1 MAEKKKL
8 TLKEIGTDK
17 LILIG
22 VAGIALVLLSFPSN
36 ESNKTDSS
44 NDINVVQET
53 KAADYCTDSEERLKN
68 IIEKIEGVDSAEV
81 MITLKTS
88 SEKIVLKDNPYEQEK
103 GQENERYVYSDSSVI
118 ITDAEGNSMP
128 YVVKELEPE
137 IEGIA
142 VVYTGKSGGDITY
155 KITNVIMALFEIDSH
170 KISVVEQ

>member
-22 VAGIALVLLSFPSN
+22 VAGIALVILSFPSDKSTN
-36 ESNKTDSS
+36 SDTKT
-44 NDINVVQET
+44 NVENIIEKNT
-53 KAADYCTDSEERLKN
+53 NDYCTENEKRLQN
-68 IIEKIEGVDSAEV
+68 IIEKIDGVDSVEV

-103 GQENERYVYSDSSVI
+103 GKEQEKYVYSDSSVI
-118 ITDAEGNSMP
+118 ITDSEGNSSP
-128 YVVKELEPE
+128 YIIKELEPE

-142 VVYTGKSGGDITY
+142 VVYTGKSGGEITY
-155 KITNVIMALFEIDSH
+155 KITNVIMALFEIESH

>member
-8 TLKEIGTDK
+8 TLKEIGIDK

-22 VAGIALVLLSFPSN
+22 VAGVALVILSFPSDK
-36 ESNKTDSS
+36 SSDSDTKTSVDNIIENST
-44 NDINVVQET
+44 NN
-53 KAADYCTDSEERLKN
+53 YCTENEERLKN
-68 IIEKIEGVDSAEV
+68 IIEKIDGVDFAEV

-103 GQENERYVYSDSSVI
+103 GKDEERYVYSDSSVI
-118 ITDAEGNSMP
+118 ITDSEGNSSP
-128 YVVKELEPE
+128 YIVKELEPE

-155 KITNVIMALFEIDSH
+155 KITNVIMALFEIESH

>member
-22 VAGIALVLLSFPSN
+22 IAGVALVIFSFPSDK
-36 ESNKTDSS
+36 SSDS
-44 NDINVVQET
+44 ET
-53 KAADYCTDSEERLKN
+53 KTNADNIIEKSTHDYCTENEKRLQN
-68 IIEKIEGVDSAEV
+68 IIEKIDGVDSAEV

-103 GQENERYVYSDSSVI
+103 GKEQEKYVYSDSSVI
-118 ITDAEGNSMP
+118 ITDSEGNSSP
-128 YVVKELEPE
+128 YIIKELEPE

-142 VVYTGKSGGDITY
+142 VVYTGKNGGEITY
-155 KITNVIMALFEIDSH
+155 KITNVIMALFEIESH